1 MRLFKGFGVAMAAT
15 AAAFAMVSPASASAR
30 QAVTLSS
37 SDGYY
42 SGSVVIG
49 SQAVKANGFI
59 EDTGFYKGSSALYI
73 NVTTSTGKYNISFA
87 TVNNGASYT
96 FATRKKTFPG
106 TFISAKATMC
116 SWNSSGVWA
125 CGASKTVG

>member
-1 MRLFKGFGVAMAAT
+1 MRLLKSLGVAMAAT
-15 AAAFAMVSPASASAR
+15 AAASAMVSPASASAQ

-37 SDGYY
+37 SDGNY
-42 SGSVVIG
+42 SGSVVVG

-59 EDTGFYKGSSALYI
+59 EDTGFYRGSSALYI
-73 NVTTSTGKYNISFA
+73 NVTTTTGNYNILFA

-96 FATRKKTFPG
+96 FATRTKTFPG
-106 TFISAKATMC
+106 TFISGKATMC

-125 CGASKTVG
+125 CGASKSVG